1 MGKVNCAVVPCTN
14 SSYRIDRWRK
24 EICEVREGLLH
35 GNCGCELLFKL
46 YCFPSKLRNSEKR
59 ARWVK
64 ATKRVKPGNSR
75 WSSCASDRVCCVQFI
90 DGISTANNPDPSQN
104 LGYHGPQMKPRR
116 TLFHH
121 SLPSQSVMLDSDNVE
136 EENMEIDVND
146 EAAVSAATTLN

>member
-1 MGKVNCAVVPCTN
+1 ML
-14 SSYRIDRWRK
+14 S
-24 EICEVREGLLH
+24 
-35 GNCGCELLFKL
+35 KL

-64 ATKRVKPGNSR
+64 AMKRVKPGNSR
-75 WSSCASDRVCCVQFI
+75 WSPCASDRVCSVHFI
-90 DGISTANNPDPSQN
+90 DGISTPNNPDPSQN

-136 EENMEIDVND
+136 EENMEIDVNNFFSP
-146 EAAVSAATTLN
+146 SA